1 MDKKE
6 FSMFAMAMKTYY
18 SREKIIPT
26 PQAMD
31 LWYMQL
37 KDIPFKAAEEFLAN
51 WVSNNNWSP
60 SIADIKHGVAKTATQ
75 YDTWEDA
82 WEQVRLAIRKY
93 GSYGELEALES
104 MEPITRECVKNIG
117 YFNLCMSENISIE
130 RATFRDIYKAKV
142 ERKKEDSMIPQNFAK
157 LMTETIERLEEK

>member
-6 FSMFAMAMKTYY
+6 FSMFTMALRTLYPKENILPNNAAM
-18 SREKIIPT
+18 E
-26 PQAMD
+26 
-31 LWYMQL
+31 LWFRQL
-37 KDIPFKAAEEFLAN
+37 KDIPYKAAEDFLNN

-60 SIADIKHGVAKTATQ
+60 SIADVKHGVAK
-75 YDTWEDA
+75 DTISFPDWEDE
-82 WEQVRLAIRKY
+82 WEQVRLAIRRY
-93 GSYGELEALES
+93 GSYAEAEALES
-104 MEPITRECVKNIG
+104 LKPITKDCVKNIG

-157 LMTETIERLEEK
+157 LMTETLERLEEK